1 MSNITQSKNW
11 KAPSSWE
18 KAFSEAIL
26 EVADEVNV
34 TGTLNSKKIAC
45 LLGCVY
51 KVTKSLK

>member
-26 EVADEVNV
+26 EVADEININV

-45 LLGCVY
+45 LLGGCW
-51 KVTKSLK
+51 